1 MHKSMGIQLGLTES
15 ARFDLSGDEA
25 VGYWSVTVSALGY
38 KDYTYKFHADKE
50 NIAQHVVIASDSDEV
65 KALQSTIKTA
75 DSYLEKETEYC
86 AKPYSVLKQNIK
98 KLWML

>member
-1 MHKSMGIQLGLTES
+1 MGIQLGLTES

-75 DSYLEKETEYC
+75 D
-86 AKPYSVLKQNIK
+86 
-98 KLWML
+98 